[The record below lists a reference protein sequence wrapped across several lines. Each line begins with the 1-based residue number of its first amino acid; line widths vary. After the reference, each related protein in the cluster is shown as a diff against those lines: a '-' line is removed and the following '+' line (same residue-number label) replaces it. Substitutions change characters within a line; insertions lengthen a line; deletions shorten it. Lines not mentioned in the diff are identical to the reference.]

1 MHGRVFGA
9 TSSLLAFVKEGHE
22 LPDSLQQAVALRRPP
37 RTRLRERQ
45 RPADRVGGAEDAAE
59 AAGVAERSL
68 HHVADGVLDGES
80 TVVKLERASL
90 RRSAERFAGRL
101 AAEEAAAAVGAAGLA
116 REPDS
121 ARVEGV
127 GPEVVE
133 ARVQVGEG
141 GLEVEAADCLQVL
154 VAREPVRASNVRP
167 HEDKLGR
174 EKLWLLG
181 ALAVEEKAFA
191 AEMSSA
197 SLSGKSRA
205 RSAAASSR
213 NIESEAAGASRAR
226 FFPRRPAPRWKPAV
240 PPMAG
245 HTCEPVGM
253 TFPSNDDDRSRTPES
268 YQELSG
274 AALSAEHTEGDN
286 RNSAI

>member
-22 LPDSLQQAVALRRPP
+22 LPNSLQQPVALRRPP

-80 TVVKLERASL
+80 TGVKLERASL
-90 RRSAERFAGRL
+90 RRSAERLAGRL

-167 HEDKLGR
+167 HEDILGR
-174 EKLWLLG
+174 EKLRLLG
-181 ALAVEEKAFA
+181 ALAIEEKGLCRRDELSLAERKVECFQRRSLVEEHRVGGRGDQPSAF
-191 AEMSSA
+191 
-197 SLSGKSRA
+197 LSEPA
-205 RSAAASSR
+205 RSAV
-213 NIESEAAGASRAR
+213 EAGGASDGGPHLRA
-226 FFPRRPAPRWKPAV
+226 
-240 PPMAG
+240 
-245 HTCEPVGM
+245 
-253 TFPSNDDDRSRTPES
+253 SRHD
-268 YQELSG
+268 LS
-274 AALSAEHTEGDN
+274 L
-286 RNSAI
+286 